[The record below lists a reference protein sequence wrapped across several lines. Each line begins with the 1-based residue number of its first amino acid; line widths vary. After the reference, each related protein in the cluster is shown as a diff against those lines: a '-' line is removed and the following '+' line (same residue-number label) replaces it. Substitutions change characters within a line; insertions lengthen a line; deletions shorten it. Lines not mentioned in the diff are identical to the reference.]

1 MNDVT
6 IRLKLQEDVNTKL
19 TKITTTARNAA
30 SQVQMAGRQI
40 DNAFRTSAPEQFATR
55 LGNAIR
61 GAATETNSLAAAMGR
76 VATGVGSAAGLSEP
90 FEEAADNT
98 QELTETLAD
107 AAESVQDFAESAE
120 GAGESIDDLVEA
132 AEHLGEGLGAAGE
145 HGEEVLGNLPEEAQG
160 AGQAMGD
167 AGGKAFDLAGALKSL
182 FAVVAGAMVLG
193 KIKDFASDSIEL
205 GKGYTSM
212 MSEVQAISGASAAEM
227 EQLEATAR
235 EYGATTVFSASEAAE
250 ALKYMSLAGWD
261 ANQSASALGG
271 VLNLAAASGMGLGQA
286 SDMVTDYLS
295 AFGMEASQAS
305 YFADMLAFAQSNS
318 NTTAEALGEAYRNSA
333 ANMHAAGQDVETTTS
348 LLEAMANQGYKGSE
362 AGTALAAVMRDITQK
377 MDEGVIKIGETA
389 IAVQDSEGNFRDL
402 TDILTDV
409 ESATDG
415 MGDAQ
420 KAAALGTTFT
430 ADSIK
435 AMNMILTEGMSTI
448 SGYEEELR
456 NAGGTAENMA
466 GIMND
471 NLSGDMAN
479 KIGRAHV

>member
-182 FAVVAGAMVLG
+182 FAVVAGATVLG

-271 VLNLAAASGMGLGQA
+271 VLNLAAASGMGLG
-286 SDMVTDYLS
+286 LS
-295 AFGMEASQAS
+295 
-305 YFADMLAFAQSNS
+305 LI
-318 NTTAEALGEAYRNSA
+318 
-333 ANMHAAGQDVETTTS
+333 H
-348 LLEAMANQGYKGSE
+348 
-362 AGTALAAVMRDITQK
+362 I
-377 MDEGVIKIGETA
+377 
-389 IAVQDSEGNFRDL
+389 
-402 TDILTDV
+402 
-409 ESATDG
+409 
-415 MGDAQ
+415 
-420 KAAALGTTFT
+420 
-430 ADSIK
+430 
-435 AMNMILTEGMSTI
+435 
-448 SGYEEELR
+448 
-456 NAGGTAENMA
+456 
-466 GIMND
+466 
-471 NLSGDMAN
+471 
-479 KIGRAHV
+479 